1 MKRKKKSPEQRKK
14 EIDETYTMN
23 IFFLSIWNK
32 RKRISEVDGS
42 RLGQEPL
49 TIFFHHILPKKK
61 YPEAKYDEENI
72 ILLTWTQHDQV
83 EADMYYYELINKKR
97 EQLKIK
103 YNL

>member
-1 MKRKKKSPEQRKK
+1 MKSKKKSLEQRQK

-32 RKRISEVDGS
+32 RKHISEVDGS
-42 RLGQEPL
+42 RLGQQPL

-61 YPEAKYDEENI
+61 YPEAKYDEENV

-83 EADMYYYELINKKR
+83 EANINYYPEINKRR